1 MFKYSLYKSK
11 ANNASKGL
19 WYPCIHYEEMIDTR
33 GLAEHMAS
41 HSSAHSPA
49 QVEGVLCD
57 MITCIHELCAEGY
70 KVKIPELGIFQYNIK
85 AKGRAK
91 KEEFNASNN
100 IVGLRFRVRG
110 TGKMQKGRR
119 WNMAELGTPFV
130 LVDKAE
136 VKRADA
142 VPGQ

>member
-19 WYPCIHYEEMIDTR
+19 WYPCIHYDGVVDTR

-57 MITCIHELCAEGY
+57 MISCILELCQEGY
-70 KVKIPELGIFQYNIK
+70 KVKIPELGIFQYNIRS
-85 AKGRAK
+85 KGCAH
-91 KEEFNASNN
+91 KEEFCVANN
-100 IVGLRFRVRG
+100 IIGLRMRVRG
-110 TGKMQKGRR
+110 TGKHQRGRH
-119 WNMAELGTPFV
+119 WPEDLGVQFK
-130 LVDKAE
+130 LVTKDDTR
-136 VKRADA
+136 RAD
-142 VPGQ
+142 VEKE

>member
-91 KEEFNASNN
+91 KKNSTHPTTSSAFVSVSVA
-100 IVGLRFRVRG
+100 LARC
-110 TGKMQKGRR
+110 RR
-119 WNMAELGTPFV
+119 DAAGIWPSLV
-130 LVDKAE
+130 LLLYSSTKQ
-136 VKRADA
+136 R
-142 VPGQ
+142 